1 MIRRNRSIIQQMDK
15 EANVDIETPQL
26 KLLCDIAETYGAAA
40 KTSGAGGGDC
50 GIAITGDHKERT
62 SIYKSWRASEI
73 KPLPFHVY
81 QGQ

>member
-1 MIRRNRSIIQQMDK
+1 I
-15 EANVDIETPQL
+15 VDIETPQL

-50 GIAITGDHKERT
+50 GIAIIGDSKHRQ
-62 SIYKSWRASEI
+62 SIYESWKASHI